1 MSLRPDV
8 AHVLGVVGYALMLW
22 CAFGYSWRKNL
33 ARHGPGATRTW
44 MGAHV
49 VAGLVGPALVLIH
62 AQWSFRGLA
71 GMTMVLTLV
80 IVASGIVGRYVYAAL
95 PAQPA
100 PDEELARIDAEL
112 AELGATSDSSRAS
125 DSGQPAREGGTLV
138 SSRVE
143 RSVREARIQTLR
155 QLRGLHE
162 QQIRTAHAR
171 ARWRR
176 RLAGW
181 WALHVP
187 LTMAVLV
194 LALVHAIAAMYYA
207 VP

>member
-44 MGAHV
+44 MRAHV
-49 VAGLVGPALVLIH
+49 VAGIVGPALVLIH

-80 IVASGIVGRYVYAAL
+80 IVASGMVGRYVYAAL
-95 PAQPA
+95 PPQPA

-112 AELGATSDSSRAS
+112 AELGATSDSGRAS
-125 DSGQPAREGGTLV
+125 DSGQLAREGGTLV

-143 RSVREARIQTLR
+143 RSVLEARIQTLR

-162 QQIRTAHAR
+162 QQIGTAHAR
-171 ARWRR
+171 ARWRG